1 MLTASGCVVAG
12 VPLGA
17 RPRSSGASTK
27 IASCFVSVVPA
38 PFAWTVKE
46 KSPLCVGVPE
56 MTPFGL
62 SVSPGGSVPP
72 ASVHELTV
80 PPEAVSAGAVYG
92 WLMFASGRLDVETIS
107 RGVPG
112 LMLMM
117 KRSSDG
123 GLQYGGLVVRDGE
136 IEVVASRRRRRS
148 ADEPLVGDRQPG
160 RKRARRDRE
169 PGATEVLTATSVGRR
184 QVDRQRVG
192 LADRPGRTGGRV
204 LTRAAHLALVEVSGP
219 GGGHEDRA
227 CGAGERNGEDQ
238 SETMHQAPF
247 RRQQTRDASTGVERF
262 RKA

>member
-1 MLTASGCVVAG
+1 MAG

-27 IASCFVSVVPA
+27 IDSCFVSLVPL

-46 KSPLCVGVPE
+46 KTPLWVGVPE

-80 PPEAVSAGAVYG
+80 APEAVS
-92 WLMFASGRLDVETIS
+92 GR
-107 RGVPG
+107 RGVRLVDVRVGEARRRDDQPRLRRVDVDDEAVVRRRLAVRG
-112 LMLMM
+112 V
-117 KRSSDG
+117 
-123 GLQYGGLVVRDGE
+123 VVRDRE

-160 RKRARRDRE
+160 RERARRDRE
-169 PGATEVLTATSVGRR
+169 PGATEVLTATTVGRR
-184 QVDRQRVG
+184 QVDRQRIG

-219 GGGHEDRA
+219 GAGHEDRT

>member
-1 MLTASGCVVAG
+1 MAG

-27 IASCFVSVVPA
+27 IASCFVSLVPS

-46 KSPLCVGVPE
+46 KTPLCVGVPE

-80 PPEAVSAGAVYG
+80 APEAVSAGAVYA
-92 WLMFASGRLDVETIS
+92 WLMLASGRLDVETIS
-107 RGVPG
+107 RGLRRVDVDDEPIVRRR
-112 LMLMM
+112 LAAARL
-117 KRSSDG
+117 
-123 GLQYGGLVVRDGE
+123 LVVRDGE
-136 IEVVASRRRRRS
+136 IEVVASRRCRRA
-148 ADEPLVGDRQPG
+148 ADDPLVRDRQSG
-160 RKRARRDRE
+160 RERARRDRE
-169 PGATEVLTATSVGRR
+169 RGAIEVFTAPSVGRR

-204 LTRAAHLALVEVSGP
+204 LTRAAHLALVEVTGR
-219 GGGHEDRA
+219 GARHEDRA
-227 CGAGERNGEDQ
+227 GGAGECNGEDQ
-238 SETMHQAPF
+238 SETTHQAPF
-247 RRQQTRDASTGVERF
+247 RRQQTARDASTGVGRF